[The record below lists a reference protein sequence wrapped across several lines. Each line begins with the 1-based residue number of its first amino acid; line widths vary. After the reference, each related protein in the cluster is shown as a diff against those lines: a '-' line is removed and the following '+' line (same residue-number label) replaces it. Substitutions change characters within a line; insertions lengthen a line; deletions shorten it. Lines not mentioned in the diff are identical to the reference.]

1 MGKYFKKIIML
12 VLWELHMPVDL
23 MSKFSEMSSK
33 YNELSAVEYGS
44 RYPRMELVKF
54 VEDSF

>member
-1 MGKYFKKIIML
+1 
-12 VLWELHMPVDL
+12 MPVDL
-23 MSKFSEMSSK
+23 MSKLSEMSSK